1 MQTPGSSTCG
11 KGYNNDGAFD
21 GPLLAIHTT
30 IQTNHH
36 YPKMSLQYKVFF
48 SKRAS
53 ATRTGPVGHDNLKWV
68 PTTST
73 LIYGAKDA
81 VLVDAQLTSDA
92 SHELLD
98 WVVTSGH
105 NITHVYVTH
114 AHGDHF
120 FGSAL
125 ILERFP
131 DAVLVATPEVVARM
145 ELETT
150 PERLTGLW
158 EKLFPNQIPQT
169 LKVAQPLV
177 QDHFELEGEKLEVVR
192 TGHTDTDDTTTLWVP
207 SIKLAVTGDAVYA
220 NTHPYLGE
228 SGTATKRSEWI
239 AALDKIAALGPEHVV
254 GGHSDPSKGFGPEA
268 IHETKT
274 YLENF
279 DKISS
284 HAATAEEL
292 YERMLEI
299 YPERLNPG
307 SLWAGAVLIKRP

>member
-1 MQTPGSSTCG
+1 
-11 KGYNNDGAFD
+11 
-21 GPLLAIHTT
+21 
-30 IQTNHH
+30 
-36 YPKMSLQYKVFF
+36 MSLQYKVFF

-53 ATRTGPVGHDNLKWV
+53 ATRTGPVGHEHLKWV

-73 LIYGAKDA
+73 LIYGSKDA

-92 SHELLD
+92 AHELLD
-98 WVVTSGH
+98 WVVASGY

-120 FGSAL
+120 FGSGL
-125 ILERFP
+125 VLERFP

-150 PERLTGLW
+150 PERLAGLW
-158 EKLFPNQIPQT
+158 GKLFPNQIPQT
-169 LKVAQPLV
+169 IKIAQPLSR
-177 QDHFELEGEKLEVVR
+177 DHFELEGEKLEVVR
-192 TGHTDTDDTTTLWVP
+192 TDHTDTDDTTTLWVP

-228 SGTATKRSEWI
+228 SGTAAKRSEWI
-239 AALDKIAALGPEHVV
+239 NALDKIAALGPEHVV

-268 IHETKT
+268 IHNTKT
-274 YLENF
+274 YLENV

-284 HAATAEEL
+284 APCSPSKA
-292 YERMLEI
+292 
-299 YPERLNPG
+299 P
-307 SLWAGAVLIKRP
+307 LIFPPA

>member
-36 YPKMSLQYKVFF
+36 SPKMSLQYKVFF

-92 SHELLD
+92 
-98 WVVTSGH
+98 GH

-169 LKVAQPLV
+169 LKIAQPLSR
-177 QDHFELEGEKLEVVR
+177 DHFELEGEKLEVVR

-220 NTHPYLGE
+220 NTHSYLGE

-239 AALDKIAALGPEHVV
+239 DALDKIAALGPEHVV

-268 IHETKT
+268 IHDTKT
-274 YLENF
+274 YLENV

-284 HAATAEEL
+284 DAGTAEEL
-292 YERMLEI
+292 YERMLDI

-307 SLWAGAVLIKRP
+307 SLWAGAVLINRP

>member
-1 MQTPGSSTCG
+1 MG
-11 KGYNNDGAFD
+11 
-21 GPLLAIHTT
+21 
-30 IQTNHH
+30 
-36 YPKMSLQYKVFF
+36 LQYKVFF

-53 ATRTGPVGHDNLKWV
+53 ATRGGPAGLDNLKWV

-73 LIYGAKDA
+73 LIHGAKDA

-92 SHELLD
+92 SRELLD
-98 WVVTSGH
+98 WVVASGY

-120 FGSAL
+120 FGAAP

-131 DAVLVATPEVVARM
+131 GATLVAVPEVVARM
-145 ELETT
+145 KLETA
-150 PERLTGLW
+150 PKRMEDLW
-158 EKLFPNQIPQT
+158 NKLFPGQIPQN
-169 LKVAQPLV
+169 LKIAQPLP
-177 QDHFELEGEKLEVVR
+177 HEFFELEGERLEVLR

-228 SGTATKRSEWI
+228 SGTTAQRERWI
-239 AALDKIAALGPEHVV
+239 EALDKIAALGPEHVV

-268 IHETKT
+268 VQETKT
-274 YLENF
+274 YLETVN
-279 DKISS
+279 KISGEVD
-284 HAATAEEL
+284 TAREL
-292 YERMLEI
+292 YDRVLEL

-307 SLWAGAVLIKRP
+307 SLWAGCLLLKKE